1 ASVFEETYFKA
12 GTGDDLVWLNV
23 NALSPAATPTPFT
36 NADVTPDVNVAAIAP
51 DADGFQR
58 QTVTLV
64 DVTGGTFTL
73 SFGAATTAP
82 IAWDAPAAA
91 VEKALELL
99 AGLNDVGVA
108 KEGNVYTITFLKVHG
123 VDKPASVALLGGGTT
138 GLRSNGIHAIVT
150 VNGEGGNDTYTVHLI
165 GHGTDALI

>member
-1 ASVFEETYFKA
+1 
-12 GTGDDLVWLNV
+12 
-23 NALSPAATPTPFT
+23 
-36 NADVTPDVNVAAIAP
+36 

-165 GHGTDALI
+165 GHGTDALINVFDSGTSDFTAPPTTDSDTLTVNGTDNPDVFLLRAATGDD